1 MSSVDSRVLYVH
13 SFCEF
18 LFLPP
23 FVSCFSFVLFISLIL
38 RLFFG
43 WASINKY
50 TFSPISCSSLKVNKT
65 WSWMH
70 NYGDQ
75 KHLLSTY
82 IDMVFVVK
90 VKCYVST
97 DSLSLSQKQS
107 VMSVQVH
114 FLSQKQSVMSVHKQT
129 FMSVQV
135 HFLSQN
141 KAVLQAL
148 FLLHCSN
155 TLKHT
160 SKRQDLFFFSFG
172 VGVGGQLPH
181 WF

>member
-1 MSSVDSRVLYVH
+1 
-13 SFCEF
+13 
-18 LFLPP
+18 
-23 FVSCFSFVLFISLIL
+23 
-38 RLFFG
+38 
-43 WASINKY
+43 
-50 TFSPISCSSLKVNKT
+50 
-65 WSWMH
+65 MH

-160 SKRQDLFFFSFG
+160 SKRQDLFFFFFWGGGGGSTSSLILDQHSKPTFHQHGCVCVCGWVGGWVRACVGG
-172 VGVGGQLPH
+172 VGWGGGGVAVYPVWLILYSL
-181 WF
+181 

>member
-1 MSSVDSRVLYVH
+1 
-13 SFCEF
+13 
-18 LFLPP
+18 
-23 FVSCFSFVLFISLIL
+23 
-38 RLFFG
+38 
-43 WASINKY
+43 
-50 TFSPISCSSLKVNKT
+50 
-65 WSWMH
+65 MH
-70 NYGDQ
+70 DYGDQ

-114 FLSQKQSVMSVHKQT
+114 FLSQKQSVMSVLKQT

-135 HFLSQN
+135 HILSQN

-160 SKRQDLFFFSFG
+160 SKRQDLFFFLLGWGGGGGSTSPLILDQHSKPTFHQH
-172 VGVGGQLPH
+172 VCVCVCVCVGG
-181 WF
+181 WVGGWVRACVRG